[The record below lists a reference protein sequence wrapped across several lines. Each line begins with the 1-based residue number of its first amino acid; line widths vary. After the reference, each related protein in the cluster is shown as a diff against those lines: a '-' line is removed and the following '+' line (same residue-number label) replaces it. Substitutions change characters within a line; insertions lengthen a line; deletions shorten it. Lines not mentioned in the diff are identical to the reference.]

1 LTFYSEKR
9 IVRRPKTQSSDL
21 RGQILANIASARK
34 RARTAEK
41 SRQRNVAMRS
51 KLRTFIKNVV
61 KAIDAGNKD
70 EAQQLYVASVPII
83 DSSARKGIIH
93 TNKAARHK
101 QRLNSR
107 IRTM

>member
-1 LTFYSEKR
+1 M
-9 IVRRPKTQSSDL
+9 
-21 RGQILANIASARK
+21 ANIASARK
-34 RARTAEK
+34 RVRTSEK
-41 SRQRNVAMRS
+41 SRQHNVAIRS

-70 EAQQLYVASVPII
+70 EAQKLYVASVPVI

-107 IRTM
+107 IRAMG

>member
-1 LTFYSEKR
+1 MTFYSEKR
-9 IVRRPKTQSSDL
+9 IVGRPKTQSSDL

>member
-1 LTFYSEKR
+1 M
-9 IVRRPKTQSSDL
+9 
-21 RGQILANIASARK
+21 ANIASARK

-51 KLRTFIKNVV
+51 RLRTFIKNVV
-61 KAIDAGNKD
+61 KAIDEGNKE
-70 EAQQLYVASVPII
+70 EAQKLYQESVSVI

-93 TNKAARHK
+93 VNKAARHK

-107 IRTM
+107 IRAM